1 MMVMSDLPGPPALAF
16 DGGCPMAEN
25 ESLDLDDPYGRRWDI
40 VFRSIRKD
48 EPFDK
53 VVQRVRR
60 ALYRGF
66 RNALKQFAEY
76 GITLK
81 MLVENRNS
89 PLALRQFART
99 TLGHDYVHLFAQV
112 ASASSHLDVP
122 GLMRAFVGAI
132 WEAAGDRIACKVVT
146 TDGPTSLNGMRDYLA
161 QVAEQIEPDVERIA
175 GKLADDPS
183 WQPRMPAGANHQQI
197 DSTPEIL
204 SMSLLRN

>member
-1 MMVMSDLPGPPALAF
+1 
-16 DGGCPMAEN
+16 MAEN

-40 VFRSIRKD
+40 VFGSIRKS

-60 ALYRGF
+60 AMYRGL
-66 RNALKQFAEY
+66 RNALKQFAEH

-81 MLVENRNS
+81 MLLDNRNS
-89 PLALRQFART
+89 PLAIRQFART

-112 ASASSHLDVP
+112 ASASSHLDTAS
-122 GLMRAFVGAI
+122 LLHAFVGAI
-132 WEAAGDRIACKVVT
+132 WDAAGDQIACKVVT
-146 TDGPTSLNGMRDYLA
+146 SDGPMSFNGMRDYLA
-161 QVAEQIEPDVERIA
+161 RVAAQVEPDVEHIA
-175 GKLADDPS
+175 RNLAKDPS
-183 WQPRMPAGANHQQI
+183 WKPRMPAGTSDQQA